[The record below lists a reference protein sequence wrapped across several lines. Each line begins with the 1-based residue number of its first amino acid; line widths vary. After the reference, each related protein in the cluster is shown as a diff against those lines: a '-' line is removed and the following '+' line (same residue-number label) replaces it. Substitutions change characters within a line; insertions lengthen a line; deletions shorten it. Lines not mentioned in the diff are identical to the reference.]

1 MLPKLHVAKLG
12 EGLAVRIPK
21 PVAEQL
27 GIHEG
32 SAVEIV
38 PSGDRVVIRRE
49 NPSLD
54 DLLARITEDNLHAEQ
69 DTGSPQGN
77 EQW

>member
-1 MLPKLHVAKLG
+1 MVAKLG
-12 EGLAVRIPK
+12 KRLAIRIPK

-32 SAVEIV
+32 SAAEIV
-38 PSGDRVVIRRE
+38 PSGVRMIVRRE
-49 NPSLD
+49 IANLD
-54 DLLARITEDNLHAEQ
+54 DLLAQITEDNLHAEQ
-69 DTGSPQGN
+69 DTGPPRGN

>member
-12 EGLAVRIPK
+12 EELVVRIPK
-21 PVAEQL
+21 LVAERL

-38 PSGDRVVIRRE
+38 PSGSRVVIRRE
-49 NPSLD
+49 IPSLD

-69 DTGSPQGN
+69 DAGPPQGN
-77 EQW
+77 ERW

>member
-1 MLPKLHVAKLG
+1 MVPKLHVARLG
-12 EGLAVRIPK
+12 KGLAIRIPK

-38 PSGDRVVIRRE
+38 PSGGRMIVRRE
-49 NPSLD
+49 VDNID
-54 DLLARITEDNLHAEQ
+54 DLLAQITEDNLHAEQ
-69 DTGSPQGN
+69 DTGPPQGN

>member
-38 PSGDRVVIRRE
+38 PSGDIRRE

-69 DTGSPQGN
+69 DAGSPQGN